1 MQISRQTCL
10 LTFNAQRLHMEDAI
24 PVLPTLSVLPFLSI
38 PDRFLESA
46 GPKDLEITRE
56 GLPGEI
62 GDAGSS

>member
-1 MQISRQTCL
+1 
-10 LTFNAQRLHMEDAI
+10 MEDAI

-56 GLPGEI
+56 GLPGET